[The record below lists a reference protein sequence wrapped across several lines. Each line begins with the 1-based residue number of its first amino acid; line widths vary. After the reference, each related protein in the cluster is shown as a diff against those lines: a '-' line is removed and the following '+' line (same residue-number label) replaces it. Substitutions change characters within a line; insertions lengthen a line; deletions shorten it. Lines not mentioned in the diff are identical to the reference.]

1 MKKYVA
7 FFLAFILTFCM
18 VACDISDKSS
28 SDGSDESVIFED
40 FDVSKAAAAP
50 TNPYGFSEYQE
61 Y

>member
-40 FDVSKAAAAP
+40 FDVSKAATAP
-50 TNPYGFSEYQE
+50 TNPYGFSE
-61 Y
+61 